1 MNVNTIKKIDIHVH
15 ATAYPKYS
23 PKVYE
28 GTSKLSAE
36 EIIETY
42 DKLNVEK
49 GVLMALVSP
58 ESSSEIITSFDCKS
72 ICDKY
77 PDRFLW
83 FMGLDPRMADNSP
96 TADLS
101 KIINYNKALGAKGI
115 GELTAHLYTDDPM
128 MDNLFYHASECDM
141 PVTIHIAPALGDGY
155 GIIDDIGLPRLE
167 KMLKKHKNLKILGH
181 SQCFWSELSSDITEE
196 KRNSY
201 PKGKV
206 NEGRIAF
213 LMRNYEG
220 LYCDFSA
227 GSGLNALRR
236 DPEYTARFIEEFSD
250 RILLGFDMVCPLNT
264 HQYEFDKFLLKMIDD
279 GYLTPENYYK
289 FVRGNAI
296 KLLKL
301 KDD

>member
-1 MNVNTIKKIDIHVH
+1 MDYKSVKKIDIHVH
-15 ATAYPKYS
+15 ATAYPEIS

-28 GTSKLSAE
+28 GTSKLSGE
-36 EIIETY
+36 QIIKIY
-42 DKLNVEK
+42 DELGVEK
-49 GVLMALVSP
+49 GVLMALASP
-58 ESSSEIITSFDCKS
+58 EGSSEIVTSFDVKS
-72 ICDKY
+72 IADKY

-83 FMGLDPRMADNSP
+83 FMGLDPRMAGNSP

-101 KIINYNKALGAKGI
+101 KVINYNKELGAKGI
-115 GELTAHLYTDDPM
+115 GELTAHLYIDDPM
-128 MDNLFYHASECDM
+128 MDNLFYHASLCDM
-141 PVTIHIAPALGDGY
+141 PVTIHIAPHLGGGY
-155 GIIDDIGLPRLE
+155 GIVDDLGLPRLE
-167 KMLKKHKNLKILGH
+167 KMLKKHKDLKILGH
-181 SQCFWSELSSDITEE
+181 SQCFWSELSSDVTEE
-196 KRNSY
+196 KRNAY

-206 NEGRIAF
+206 TEGKIANF
-213 LMRNYEG
+213 MRDYEG

-250 RILLGFDMVCPLNT
+250 RILLGFDMVCPLNV

-289 FVRGNAI
+289 FVRGNAV

-301 KDD
+301 QDN

>member
-1 MNVNTIKKIDIHVH
+1 MDYKSVKKIDIHVH
-15 ATAYPKYS
+15 ATAYPEIS

-28 GTSKLSAE
+28 GTSKLSGE
-36 EIIETY
+36 QIIKIY
-42 DKLNVEK
+42 DELGVEK
-49 GVLMALVSP
+49 GVLMALASP
-58 ESSSEIITSFDCKS
+58 EGSSEIVTSFDVKS
-72 ICDKY
+72 IADKY

-83 FMGLDPRMADNSP
+83 FMGLDPRMAGNSP

-101 KIINYNKALGAKGI
+101 KVINYNKELGAKGI
-115 GELTAHLYTDDPM
+115 GELTAHLYIDDPM
-128 MDNLFYHASECDM
+128 MDNLFYHASLCDM
-141 PVTIHIAPALGDGY
+141 PVTIHIAPHLGGGY
-155 GIIDDIGLPRLE
+155 GIVDDLGLPRLE
-167 KMLKKHKNLKILGH
+167 KMLKKHKDLKILGH
-181 SQCFWSELSSDITEE
+181 SQCFWSELSSDVTEE
-196 KRNSY
+196 KRNAY

-206 NEGRIAF
+206 TEGKIANF
-213 LMRNYEG
+213 MRDYEG

-250 RILLGFDMVCPLNT
+250 RILLGFDMVCPLNV

-289 FVRGNAI
+289 FVRGNAV

-301 KDD
+301 QNN

>member
-1 MNVNTIKKIDIHVH
+1 MDYKSVKKIDIHVH
-15 ATAYPKYS
+15 ATAYPEIS

-28 GTSKLSAE
+28 GTSKLSGE
-36 EIIETY
+36 QIIKIY
-42 DKLNVEK
+42 DELGVEK
-49 GVLMALVSP
+49 GVLMALASP
-58 ESSSEIITSFDCKS
+58 EGSSEIVTSFDVKS
-72 ICDKY
+72 IADKY

-83 FMGLDPRMADNSP
+83 FMGLDPRMAGNSP

-101 KIINYNKALGAKGI
+101 KVINYNKTLGAKGI
-115 GELTAHLYTDDPM
+115 GELTAHLYIDDPM
-128 MDNLFYHASECDM
+128 MDNLFYHASICDM
-141 PVTIHIAPALGDGY
+141 PVTIHIAPHLGGGY
-155 GIIDDIGLPRLE
+155 GIVDDLGLPRLE
-167 KMLKKHKNLKILGH
+167 KMLKKHKYLKILGH
-181 SQCFWSELSSDITEE
+181 SQCFWSELSADITEE
-196 KRNSY
+196 KRNAY

-206 NEGRIAF
+206 TEGKIANF
-213 LMRNYEG
+213 MRDYEG

-250 RILLGFDMVCPLNT
+250 RILLGFDMVCPLNV

-289 FVRGNAI
+289 FVRGNAV

-301 KDD
+301 ES

>member
-1 MNVNTIKKIDIHVH
+1 MDISSIKKIDIHVH
-15 ATAYPKYS
+15 ATAYPKFS

-36 EIIETY
+36 EIIEIY
-42 DKLNVEK
+42 DKLNVER
-49 GVLMALVSP
+49 GVIMSLVSP
-58 ESSSEIITSFDCKS
+58 ESSSEIVTSFDVKS

-83 FMGLDPRMADNSP
+83 FMGLDPRMCGNKPD
-96 TADLS
+96 ADLS
-101 KIINYNKALGAKGI
+101 KLISYNKELGAKGI

-141 PVTIHIAPALGDGY
+141 PVTIHIAPGLGKGY
-155 GIIDDIGLPRLE
+155 GIVDDIGLPRLE
-167 KMLKKHKNLKILGH
+167 KMLKKHKKLKILGH
-181 SQCFWSELSSDITEE
+181 SQCFWAELSSDIVEE
-196 KRNSY
+196 KRNAY

-206 NEGRIAF
+206 YEGRIAK
-213 LMRNYEG
+213 LMRDYEG

-264 HQYEFDKFLLKMIDD
+264 HQYEFDKFLLQMIKD
-279 GYLTPENYYK
+279 GYLSEENYYK

-301 KDD
+301 EN